1 MIEPF
6 SITKIDNSDLKD
18 KIQSVVI
25 KEVSNDVKLLFE
37 EIAMDKN
44 LANVKDV
51 APLIK
56 ELNFRFIF
64 DDDDNV
70 SLKSNVKTID
80 KQKISIFGSC
90 GL

>member
-1 MIEPF
+1 MIKPF
-6 SITKIDNSDLKD
+6 SITKIDNSDLND
-18 KIQSVVI
+18 KIHSVVM
-25 KEVSNDVKLLFE
+25 KEVSDNMELLVE

-44 LANVKDV
+44 LANEKDV

-64 DDDDNV
+64 DDDNV
-70 SLKSNVKTID
+70 SVKSNIKTID
-80 KQKISIFGSC
+80 KQKISLIASC

>member
-18 KIQSVVI
+18 KIHSVVI
-25 KEVSNDVKLLFE
+25 KEVSDDMKLLCE

-64 DDDDNV
+64 DDDNV
-70 SLKSNVKTID
+70 SVKSNIKTID
-80 KQKISIFGSC
+80 KQKISLIASC

>member
-6 SITKIDNSDLKD
+6 SITKIDNSDLND
-18 KIQSVVI
+18 KIHSVVM
-25 KEVSNDVKLLFE
+25 KEVSDNMELLCE

-64 DDDDNV
+64 DDDNV
-70 SLKSNVKTID
+70 SVKSNIKTID
-80 KQKISIFGSC
+80 KQKISLIASC